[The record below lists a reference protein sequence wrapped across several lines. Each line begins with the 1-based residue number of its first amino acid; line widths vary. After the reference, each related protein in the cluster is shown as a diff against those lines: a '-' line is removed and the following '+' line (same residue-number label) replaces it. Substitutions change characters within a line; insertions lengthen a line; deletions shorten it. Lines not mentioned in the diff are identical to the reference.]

1 MDKIKAFKWENIL
14 TAILY
19 VVLGILLVIF
29 PVSIVKTLCYTI
41 ATVVIVIGLIR
52 IISFFMKREQEGFMR
67 TGVVSG
73 AIFVLLG
80 LFIAINSRVIISM
93 IPFIIGIFV
102 FISGF
107 SKLQYTFCLKKYVN
121 EKNNG
126 MLILAVVTIIVG
138 LLLIFNP
145 FRAAKWMIRVVGICI
160 ALTGAS
166 DLISGIYFYRKMR
179 EYTKDMEALEQD
191 YVEK

>member
-19 VVLGILLVIF
+19 VVLGILLVMF
-29 PVSIVKTLCYTI
+29 PASIAKTLCYTI
-41 ATVVIVIGLIR
+41 ATVV
-52 IISFFMKREQEGFMR
+52 
-67 TGVVSG
+67 TD
-73 AIFVLLG
+73 A
-80 LFIAINSRVIISM
+80 
-93 IPFIIGIFV
+93 
-102 FISGF
+102 
-107 SKLQYTFCLKKYVN
+107 
-121 EKNNG
+121 
-126 MLILAVVTIIVG
+126 VG
-138 LLLIFNP
+138 LLLVFNP